1 MKRLILICT
10 LFTAVACLYAQRVQ
24 VAAPSHVMVGEEFQI
39 EYTINTRDVRNFHI
53 GSLPSGLECRYGPF
67 RSEQSSFQVVNGHTT
82 SSSSVSVAY
91 VLIAR
96 KSGTFTIP
104 PARFHSR
111 GNNLASTP
119 IKIVAS
125 GGHASSQ
132 GYGAHGQDEGYE
144 EEEGRQQASSGNELF
159 IKVFA
164 NKTHVREQEA
174 VLLTYKVYTT
184 VNLVQLDGKM
194 PDLKGC
200 HVQEVKLPQQK
211 SFHTETYKGRRY
223 NCVTWSQYVVYPQ
236 ITGKITIPPITFQ
249 GIVRQENRSVDP
261 FEAFIDGAGYRE
273 TKRNIKADGITI
285 KVDPLPTKPSNF
297 SGGVGSFNISG
308 QLTKA
313 EVKAG
318 EPVTLRIVI
327 GGTGN
332 LKLIQQPKAD
342 FPQSFDKYDT
352 KVTDKTRLTDNGIEG
367 NIVYD
372 LLAVPRKEGDYT
384 IPPVSFTYF
393 DMKTQAYKTISTHAF
408 KLKVLPGDNAGEV
421 NDFTEKPGDIRPIKS
436 GSTVFENRVDFFFG
450 SAGWWTTIVLL
461 IIVLL
466 AVAYTFRKR
475 AKENGDF
482 LRNKRKNANKVATIR
497 LQKANQLML
506 QGNAGEFFDEVL
518 RALWGYIGDRLNM
531 EAEQLNRE
539 HVATK
544 LHELHID
551 GDTIRRFIGA
561 IDECEFERYAPG
573 DAKGNMNRTI
583 EAAMTAITQI
593 ENAMEQNQK
602 GAKTRGFKTL
612 LVVMLCLMALPSQ
625 AVTKQM
631 GDKEYTQG
639 NYLQAVKDYNDLLQ
653 HGVSADVYYNLG
665 NAYYRLDDIPHAIL
679 AYERALLLAP
689 GDGDIRFNLQVARAK
704 TIDKITPQSQLFFV
718 TGYRALVNFMPV
730 DAWAVCGILSLV
742 LLIVALAVFL
752 TTRNRVRR
760 TAGRYAAISLGVFF
774 LLSTLFAWQQQQQ
787 LENHCGAIVMGSSV
801 SVKKSP
807 DTASP
812 DQFVIH
818 EGTKVF
824 IKDRGITGWFL
835 VQLEDGREGWLT
847 ARQIEE
853 I

>member
-1 MKRLILICT
+1 MKRFILICT
-10 LFTAVACLYAQRVQ
+10 LITAVACLYAQRVQ

-53 GSLPSGLECRYGPF
+53 GSLPSGLECRYRPF
-67 RSEQSSFQVVNGHTT
+67 RSEQSSFQIVNGHTT
-82 SSSSVSVAY
+82 SSSSVSVTY
-91 VLIAR
+91 VLMAR

-104 PARFHSR
+104 PARFHAAGMS
-111 GNNLASTP
+111 LASTP
-119 IKIVAS
+119 VKIVALD
-125 GGHASSQ
+125 GHASSQ
-132 GYGAHGQDEGYE
+132 GYGAHSQDDNYE
-144 EEEGRQQASSGNELF
+144 EETGRQQASSGNELF

-164 NKTHVREQEA
+164 NKTHVKEQEA

-184 VNLVQLDGKM
+184 IKLVQLDGKM

-236 ITGKITIPPITFQ
+236 ITGKITIPPITFH

-261 FEAFIDGAGYRE
+261 FEAFIDGAGYRKS
-273 TKRNIKADGITI
+273 KRNIKADGITI
-285 KVDPLPTKPSNF
+285 QVDALPAKPSNF

-327 GGTGN
+327 GGMGN

-372 LLAVPRKEGDYT
+372 LLAVPRKEGEYT
-384 IPPVSFTYF
+384 IPPVSFTYY
-393 DMKTQAYKTISTHAF
+393 DMKAQAYKTISTHAF
-408 KLKVLPGDNAGEV
+408 KLKVLPGDNAGKV
-421 NDFTEKPGDIRPIKS
+421 SDFSEKPSDIRPIKS
-436 GSTVFENRVDFFFG
+436 GSAVFENKADFFFG

-461 IIVLL
+461 GLVLL
-466 AVAYTFRKR
+466 AVVYTFRKR
-475 AKENGDF
+475 AKENGDY
-482 LRNKRKNANKVATIR
+482 LGNKRKNANKVATIR

-506 QGNAGEFFDEVL
+506 QGNAREFFDEVL
-518 RALWGYIGDRLNM
+518 RTLWGYIGDRLNM

-539 HVATK
+539 NVTAQ
-544 LHELHID
+544 LHEQHID
-551 GDTIRRFIGA
+551 ADTIRRFIGA

-573 DAKGNMNRTI
+573 DSKGNMSRTI

-602 GAKTRGFKTL
+602 CTKARGFKTL
-612 LVVMLCLMALPSQ
+612 LLGLICLMALPSH

-718 TGYRALVNFMPV
+718 TGYRALVSFMPV

-742 LLIVALAVFL
+742 LLIVALAVYL
-752 TTRNRVRR
+752 TSRNQVRR
-760 TAGRYAAISLGVFF
+760 TAGQYATIVLGLFF

-787 LENHCGAIVMGSSV
+787 LENHCGAIIMGSSV
-801 SVKKSP
+801 AVKKSP
-807 DTASP
+807 DTTSP

-824 IKDRGITGWFL
+824 IKDRGITGWLL

>member
-436 GSTVFENRVDFFFG
+436 GSTVFENRADFFFG

-561 IDECEFERYAPG
+561 IDECEFER
-573 DAKGNMNRTI
+573 
-583 EAAMTAITQI
+583 
-593 ENAMEQNQK
+593 
-602 GAKTRGFKTL
+602 
-612 LVVMLCLMALPSQ
+612 
-625 AVTKQM
+625 
-631 GDKEYTQG
+631 
-639 NYLQAVKDYNDLLQ
+639 
-653 HGVSADVYYNLG
+653 
-665 NAYYRLDDIPHAIL
+665 
-679 AYERALLLAP
+679 
-689 GDGDIRFNLQVARAK
+689 
-704 TIDKITPQSQLFFV
+704 
-718 TGYRALVNFMPV
+718 
-730 DAWAVCGILSLV
+730 
-742 LLIVALAVFL
+742 
-752 TTRNRVRR
+752 
-760 TAGRYAAISLGVFF
+760 
-774 LLSTLFAWQQQQQ
+774 
-787 LENHCGAIVMGSSV
+787 
-801 SVKKSP
+801 
-807 DTASP
+807 
-812 DQFVIH
+812 
-818 EGTKVF
+818 
-824 IKDRGITGWFL
+824 
-835 VQLEDGREGWLT
+835 
-847 ARQIEE
+847 
-853 I
+853 